1 MIKIPTDRKYPI
13 KHKLA
18 FASDKIFQI
27 TPKIR
32 LILFTVLV
40 FYLSSAHN
48 RRRLKNSVLHK
59 VFNFLSEDLKMVP
72 ISFRYNI
79 TSS

>member
-1 MIKIPTDRKYPI
+1 MSFNILFFWMASLTNFSILMIKIPTDRKYPI

-48 RRRLKNSVLHK
+48 HRR
-59 VFNFLSEDLKMVP
+59 F
-72 ISFRYNI
+72 
-79 TSS
+79 